1 MEKNYVLVYN
11 KIQNRK
17 EMSDRY
23 HILSN
28 KWTSQYLHYI
38 MKIDLTTIYV
48 QVWGNKYLKIWIKD
62 NIPPSF

>member
-1 MEKNYVLVYN
+1 MVISPLLTPTKNISGKMEKNYVLVYN

-28 KWTSQYLHYI
+28 K
-38 MKIDLTTIYV
+38 
-48 QVWGNKYLKIWIKD
+48 
-62 NIPPSF
+62 